1 MTQSFDLSSNLN
13 SMISLPATDQ
23 SPNLL
28 KFISQLQEQ
37 IVQLQEQLVRLQER
51 DIQQQARIEVL
62 EAEIIRLKKLNPK
75 PNIKPNSK
83 PPDDSDSGGSAPSS
97 EGNVEAEDPEDDDS
111 YNRKAEVEK
120 PDDTTRRQRSKPASP
135 PVSEEHSLS
144 PDEIPEGSVRHG
156 RESFTVQELEI
167 KAKSIRYWLEQW
179 LTPEGKTI
187 SGRPPDSLHGHHFG
201 PQLQAF
207 VLLQHYGCAVT
218 QPQLVELLWDAGVSI
233 SAGELSNLLTK
244 EHDDFHAEKD
254 ELLATGIRCSHYL
267 QTDDTGA
274 RHKGQNGYCTVIV
287 NDLFTWFGTTGS
299 KSRENFLTLLHRPW
313 PVYVLNRHGLD
324 YLEKH
329 DLPKKWLHPLEQ
341 YGEVHFLS
349 PKAWEDFLDDIGFK
363 ERPRLRQSISEG
375 LLYGSLMHYGF
386 DRHMVTFSDGARQF
400 DVFDHAQCWLHA
412 ARPLEKVIPVNEQQ
426 ANAQYWCL
434 SWFWDIYRDLKAFK
448 AEPSEAK
455 ANQIRQNFDNLV
467 RTQTGCTELQD
478 ALGGLQVI
486 RKELLLVLDDPSL
499 PLHNNL
505 SESQIRE
512 HVKRRKIS
520 GGTRSDAGRQ
530 CRDTFASLKK
540 TCRQHGLSFW
550 DYLTD
555 RLNGS
560 GLFPRLAGVV
570 EYVSC
575 WLPCGRCSSF

>member
-1 MTQSFDLSSNLN
+1 MITLPSEDL
-13 SMISLPATDQ
+13 

-28 KFISQLQEQ
+28 EYIVRQQELIARQQAQIAQLQAR
-37 IVQLQEQLVRLQER
+37 IVQLMER
-51 DIQQQARIEVL
+51 DVQQQTRIEAL
-62 EAEIIRLKKLNPK
+62 ENEIIRLKKLNPK
-75 PNIKPNSK
+75 PNIKPNTK
-83 PPDDSDSGGSAPSS
+83 PPDDSGSDDPPDSGDSGSVDSS
-97 EGNVEAEDPEDDDS
+97 GNNETPD
-111 YNRKAEVEK
+111 RKSEVEK
-120 PDDTTRRQRSKPASP
+120 PDDSTRQKRTQPPSP
-135 PVSEEHSLS
+135 PVSEEHHL
-144 PDEIPEGSVRHG
+144 PPEDIPEGSVRHG

-167 KAKSIRYWLEQW
+167 KAKTVRYWLEQW
-179 LTPEGKTI
+179 LTPDGKTI

-201 PQLQAF
+201 SQLQAF
-207 VLLQHYGCAVT
+207 ILQQHYGCAVT
-218 QPQLVELLWDAGVSI
+218 QPQLLELLWDVGISI

-244 EHDDFHAEKD
+244 GHEDFHAEKD
-254 ELLATGIRCSHYL
+254 ELLETGIHCSHYL

-287 NDLFTWFGTTGS
+287 NDLFTWFGTTES
-299 KSRENFLTLLHRPW
+299 KSRENFLKLLHRPW
-313 PVYVLNRHGLD
+313 PVYVLNRHALE

-329 DLPKKWLHPLEQ
+329 DFSKKWVHTLAQ
-341 YGEVHFLS
+341 YGEVHF
-349 PKAWEDFLDDIGFK
+349 PGRQAWGGFMDDIGL
-363 ERPRLRQSISEG
+363 EEHPRLRQDISAAM
-375 LLYGSLMHYGF
+375 LYGSLMHHGF

-448 AEPSEAK
+448 ASPSEAK
-455 ANQIRQNFDNLV
+455 ANVIRQGFDSLV
-467 RTQTGCTELQD
+467 HTQTNSTELQE
-478 ALGGLQVI
+478 ALGGLAVI
-486 RKELLLVLDDPSL
+486 REELLLVLEDPSL

-555 RLNGS
+555 RLNGTGS
-560 GLFPRLAGVV
+560 FPRLADVI

-575 WLPCGRCSSF
+575 WLPCGQCRSF

>member
-1 MTQSFDLSSNLN
+1 MRQSRNLSSNLE
-13 SMISLPATDQ
+13 SMISLPATDL

-28 KFISQLQEQ
+28 EFIVQQQDLIAQQQKQ
-37 IVQLQEQLVRLQER
+37 IVQLQEREVQLL
-51 DIQQQARIEVL
+51 ARIEVL
-62 EAEIIRLKKLNPK
+62 ENEIIRLKKLNPK
-75 PNIKPNSK
+75 PKIKPNTK
-83 PPDDSDSGGSAPSS
+83 PPDDSDSNGSPPDPDES
-97 EGNVEAEDPEDDDS
+97 GNTDESEDDNPHS
-111 YNRKAEVEK
+111 RKSEIEK
-120 PDDTTRRQRSKPASP
+120 PDDTTRHPRSQPASP
-135 PVSEEHSLS
+135 PVSEEHNRS
-144 PDEIPEGSVRHG
+144 PEDIPEGSVRHG
-156 RESFTVQELEI
+156 REPFTIQELEV
-167 KAKSIRYWLEQW
+167 KAKSVCYWLEQW

-187 SGRPPDSLHGHHFG
+187 SGRPPDNLRGHHFG

-207 VLLQHYGCAVT
+207 ILLQHYGCAVT
-218 QPQLVELLWDAGVSI
+218 QPQLRELLWDAGISI
-233 SAGELSNLLTK
+233 STGELSNLLTK
-244 EHDDFHAEKD
+244 GHDDFHAEKD

-299 KSRENFLTLLHRPW
+299 KSRENFLSLLHRPW
-313 PVYVLNRHGLD
+313 PVYVLNPHGLD
-324 YLEKH
+324 YLKKH
-329 DLPKKWLHPLEQ
+329 GLSKKWLCLLKQ
-341 YGEVHFLS
+341 YQEVHFLS
-349 PKAWEDFLDDIGFK
+349 PEAWDGFMDDIGLK
-363 ERPRLRQSISEG
+363 EHPKLRQSISAG
-375 LLYGSLMHYGF
+375 MLYGSLMHHGF
-386 DRHMVTFSDGARQF
+386 DHNMVTFSDGARQF
-400 DVFDHAQCWLHA
+400 DVFNHAQCWLHA
-412 ARPLEKVIPVNEQQ
+412 ARPLEKVIPVNKQQ

-455 ANQIRQNFDNLV
+455 ASLIRQGFDNLV
-467 RTQTGCTELQD
+467 YTQTCCRGLQD
-478 ALGGLQVI
+478 ALGGLEVI
-486 RKELLLVLDDPSL
+486 KKELLLVLDDPSL

-555 RLNGS
+555 RLNGT
-560 GLFPRLAGVV
+560 GLFPRLADVV

-575 WLPCGRCSSF
+575 WAAMWAM

>member
-1 MTQSFDLSSNLN
+1 MSSNLKP
-13 SMISLPATDQ
+13 MISSPPTDQ

-28 KFISQLQEQ
+28 KFIAQQQERITHLEEQ
-37 IVQLQEQLVRLQER
+37 IVRLQER
-51 DIQQQARIEVL
+51 DVQYQAQIEVL
-62 EAEIIRLKKLNPK
+62 KNEITRLKKLNLK
-75 PNIKPNSK
+75 PNIKPNTK
-83 PPDDSDSGGSAPSS
+83 PPDDNDSSGSPPSS
-97 EGNVEAEDPEDDDS
+97 PDESADPEDPEDENS
-111 YNRKAEVEK
+111 LSRKSEVDK
-120 PDDTTRRQRSKPASP
+120 PDDTTRGKRSQPPKP
-135 PVSEEHSLS
+135 PVSEEHCMT
-144 PDEIPEGSVRHG
+144 PGEIPEGSVRHG
-156 RESFTVQELEI
+156 RESYTIQELEI
-167 KAKSIRYWLEQW
+167 KAKSVRYWLEQW

-187 SGRPPDSLHGHHFG
+187 SGCPPESLHGHHFG
-201 PQLQAF
+201 PHLQAF

-218 QPQLVELLWDAGVSI
+218 QPQLLELLWDAGISI
-233 SAGELSNLLTK
+233 STGELSNLLTK
-244 EHDDFHAEKD
+244 GHDEFHAEKD

-313 PVYVLNRHGLD
+313 PNYVLNRHGLD

-329 DLPKKWLHPLEQ
+329 HLSGKWLRLLKQ
-341 YGEVHFLS
+341 YREVHFLG
-349 PKAWEDFLDDIGFK
+349 PKAWEGFMNDIGL
-363 ERPRLRQSISEG
+363 EGHPRLRQSISEG
-375 LLYGSLMHYGF
+375 MLYGSLMHHGF

-400 DVFDHAQCWLHA
+400 DVFEHAQCWLHA
-412 ARPLEKVIPVNEQQ
+412 ARPLEKIIPVNKQQ

-455 ANQIRQNFDNLV
+455 ANVIRQGFDSLV
-467 RTQTGCTELQD
+467 RTQTNCRELQE
-478 ALGGLQVI
+478 ALGGLEVI

-512 HVKRRKIS
+512 HVKRCKIS
-520 GGTRSDAGRQ
+520 GGTRSEAGRQ
-530 CRDTFASLKK
+530 SRDTFASLKK

-555 RLNGS
+555 RLNGT
-560 GLFPRLAGVV
+560 GLFPRLADVI

-575 WLPCGRCSSF
+575 WLPCGQCRTF

>member
-1 MTQSFDLSSNLN
+1 
-13 SMISLPATDQ
+13 MISIPATDQ

-28 KFISQLQEQ
+28 KFIAQQQEQIAQQQEQ
-37 IVQLQEQLVRLQER
+37 IVQLKEQAVILQT
-51 DIQQQARIEVL
+51 RIEAL
-62 EAEIIRLKKLNPK
+62 ENEIIRLKKLNPK
-75 PNIKPNSK
+75 PDIKPNTK
-83 PPDDSDSGGSAPSS
+83 PPPPDDDPSGSTSCLDENADDKES
-97 EGNVEAEDPEDDDS
+97 EDGES
-111 YNRKAEVEK
+111 YSRKSEVER
-120 PDDTTRRQRSKPASP
+120 PDDTTRRQRSRPDSP
-135 PVSEEHSLS
+135 PVSEEHCLS
-144 PDEIPEGSVRHG
+144 PDDIPEGSVRHG

-167 KAKSIRYWLEQW
+167 KAKSVRYWLEQW

-201 PQLQAF
+201 SQLQAF
-207 VLLQHYGCAVT
+207 ILLQHYGCAVT
-218 QPQLVELLWDAGVSI
+218 QPQLLELLWDAGISI

-244 EHDDFHAEKD
+244 GHDDFHTEKD

-274 RHKGQNGYCTVIV
+274 RHKGQNGYCTVVV
-287 NDLFTWFGTTGS
+287 NELFTWFGTTGS

-329 DLPKKWLHPLEQ
+329 GLSKKWLRLLEQ
-341 YGEVHFLS
+341 YSEVHFLG
-349 PKAWEDFLDDIGFK
+349 PKAWEDFMDDIGFK
-363 ERPRLRQSISEG
+363 ERPGLRRSISEG
-375 LLYGSLMHYGF
+375 MLYGSLIHHGF

-434 SWFWDIYRDLKAFK
+434 SRFWDIYRDLKAFK

-455 ANQIRQNFDNLV
+455 ANLIRQGFDSLV
-467 RTQTGCTELQD
+467 HTQTGFTGLQD
-478 ALGGLQVI
+478 ALGGLEVI
-486 RKELLLVLDDPSL
+486 KKELLLVLDDPSL

-550 DYLTD
+550 DYLKD
-555 RLNGS
+555 RLNGT
-560 GLFPRLAGVV
+560 GKFPRLANVV

-575 WLPCGRCSSF
+575 WLPCGQCRNF

>member
-1 MTQSFDLSSNLN
+1 
-13 SMISLPATDQ
+13 MISLPATDL

-28 KFISQLQEQ
+28 EFIAQQRDQLAQKQDHIAQLQEQ
-37 IVQLQEQLVRLQER
+37 IVLLQELNV
-51 DIQQQARIEVL
+51 QQQARIEVL

-75 PNIKPNSK
+75 PNIKPNTK
-83 PPDDSDSGGSAPSS
+83 PPDDDDPGNSPPESDKNGTS
-97 EGNVEAEDPEDDDS
+97 EAPEDGEDGDS
-111 YNRKAEVEK
+111 LSRKSEVEK
-120 PDDTTRRQRSKPASP
+120 PDDATRRQRSQPPSP
-135 PVSEEHSLS
+135 PVSEEHSIT
-144 PDEIPEGSVRHG
+144 PEDIPEGSVRHG

-167 KAKSIRYWLEQW
+167 KAKAVRYWLEQW

-187 SGRPPDSLHGHHFG
+187 SGRPPDNLHGHHFG

-207 VLLQHYGCAVT
+207 VLLQHYGCAVP
-218 QPQLVELLWDAGVSI
+218 QPQLLELLWDAGIAI
-233 SAGELSNLLTK
+233 SAGQLSNLLTK
-244 EHDDFHAEKD
+244 GHDAFHAEKD

-274 RHKGQNGYCTVIV
+274 RHQGQNGYCTVIV

-299 KSRENFLTLLHRPW
+299 KCRENFLSLMHRPW
-313 PVYVLNRHGLD
+313 ATYVLNPHALD
-324 YLEKH
+324 YLKKQH
-329 DLPKKWLHPLEQ
+329 LAKKWQRVLEQ
-341 YGEVHFLS
+341 YHEVHFLS
-349 PKAWEDFLDDIGFK
+349 RKAWEGFMDDIGLK
-363 ERPRLRQSISEG
+363 EHPKLRQTISAG
-375 LLYGSLMHYGF
+375 MIYGSLIHHGF
-386 DRHMVTFSDGARQF
+386 DPHIVTLSDGARQF

-455 ANQIRQNFDNLV
+455 ANVIRQGFDSLV
-467 RTQTGCTELQD
+467 YTQTCCRELQG
-478 ALGGLQVI
+478 ALGGLEVI
-486 RKELLLVLDDPSL
+486 KKELLLVLDDPSL

-512 HVKRRKIS
+512 HVKRRRIS
-520 GGTRSDAGRQ
+520 GGTRSEAGRQ

-555 RLNGS
+555 RINGT
-560 GLFPRLAGVV
+560 GLFPRLASVI

-575 WLPCGRCSSF
+575 WLPCGQCRSF

>member
-1 MTQSFDLSSNLN
+1 
-13 SMISLPATDQ
+13 MITLPAKDL

-28 KFISQLQEQ
+28 EFITQQQALIARQQEQIVQQQEQ
-37 IVQLQEQLVRLQER
+37 IVQLQERDVR
-51 DIQQQARIEVL
+51 QQIRIEAL
-62 EAEIIRLKKLNPK
+62 ETEITRLKKLNPK
-75 PNIKPNSK
+75 PDIKPNTK
-83 PPDDSDSGGSAPSS
+83 PQDDDGPGSAPPDSDSNNSKPDA
-97 EGNVEAEDPEDDDS
+97 PEDGDS
-111 YNRKAEVEK
+111 PSRKSEVDK
-120 PDDTTRRQRSKPASP
+120 PDDTTRRQRSQPPGP
-135 PVSEEHSLS
+135 PVSEEHSMT
-144 PDEIPEGSVRHG
+144 PEAIPEGSVRHG

-167 KAKSIRYWLEQW
+167 RAKTVRYWLEQW

-187 SGRPPDSLHGHHFG
+187 SGRPPDNLNGHHFG
-201 PQLQAF
+201 PGLQAF

-218 QPQLVELLWDAGVSI
+218 QPQLLELLWDAGISI
-233 SAGELSNLLTK
+233 SAGELSNLLTRG
-244 EHDDFHAEKD
+244 HDIFHVEKD

-274 RHKGQNGYCTVIV
+274 RHQGQNGYCTVIV

-313 PVYVLNRHGLD
+313 HTYVLNSHALD
-324 YLEKH
+324 YLEKQGIA
-329 DLPKKWLHPLEQ
+329 KKWQRVLAQ
-341 YGEVHFLS
+341 YHEVHFLS
-349 PKAWEDFLDDIGFK
+349 QTGWESFMDDIGLK
-363 ERPRLRQSISEG
+363 GHPRLRQAISAAM
-375 LLYGSLMHYGF
+375 LYGSLIYHGF
-386 DRHMVTFSDGARQF
+386 DHHIVTFSDGARQF
-400 DVFDHAQCWLHA
+400 DVFEHAQCWLHA

-448 AEPSEAK
+448 TEPSEAK
-455 ANQIRQNFDNLV
+455 ANMIRQGFDNLV
-467 RTQTGCTELQD
+467 HTQTCCTELQD
-478 ALGGLQVI
+478 ALGGLEVI
-486 RKELLLVLDDPSL
+486 RKELLLVLDDPTL

-520 GGTRSDAGRQ
+520 GGTRSNAGRQ

-540 TCRQHGLSFW
+540 TCRQHGISFW

-555 RLNGS
+555 RLNGT
-560 GLFPRLAGVV
+560 GLIPRLADVI

-575 WLPCGRCSSF
+575 WLPCGQCRSF